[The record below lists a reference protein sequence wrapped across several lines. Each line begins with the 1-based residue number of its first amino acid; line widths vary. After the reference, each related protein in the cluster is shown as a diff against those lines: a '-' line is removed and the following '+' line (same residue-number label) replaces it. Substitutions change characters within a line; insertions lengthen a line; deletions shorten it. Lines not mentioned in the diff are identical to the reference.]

1 MKNCFASPTLKVHN
15 RKYPK
20 RKILI
25 FKKSFRELC
34 SSRVRSTVAII
45 LLVIAGICVRPSFPR
60 CHFRAPHFIQFNTQK
75 IKSGRGR
82 RRFGVKVTSAI
93 NTKCV
98 PHYQTHLFAE
108 LEYQRRWEGGVS
120 RVSSKAH
127 VLRWTLT
134 HLSHCRSRDEDKK
147 NGRVARRRSKK
158 EGRGATGQSHKIQK
172 CWPR

>member
-1 MKNCFASPTLKVHN
+1 MCCT
-15 RKYPK
+15 
-20 RKILI
+20 
-25 FKKSFRELC
+25 
-34 SSRVRSTVAII
+34 RVRSTVAAI
-45 LLVIAGICVRPSFPR
+45 LLVIAGICVRPPSHPR

-75 IKSGRGR
+75 IRSGRGR
-82 RRFGVKVTSAI
+82 AGFGVKVTSAI

-108 LEYQRRWEGGVS
+108 LEYQRRGEGGVS

-147 NGRVARRRSKK
+147 NGRVARRRSKE
-158 EGRGATGQSHKIQK
+158 EGRGQLDRATRYKNVGHVDSLTYEINVTILQYAHVCVCEDTYAQ
-172 CWPR
+172 PGR